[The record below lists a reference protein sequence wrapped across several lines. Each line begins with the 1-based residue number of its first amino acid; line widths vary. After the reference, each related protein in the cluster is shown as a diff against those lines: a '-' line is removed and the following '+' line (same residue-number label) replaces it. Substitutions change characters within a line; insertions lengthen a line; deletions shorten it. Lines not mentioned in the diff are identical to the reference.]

1 MDPENYL
8 KSLKPMLS
16 KIFEVTPKET
26 NLDWDLDGADALEVT
41 IQGGIFMFY
50 CWKDCVYFRFYTEL
64 DSTNNGVPVYEALDE
79 DEKVCRFIS
88 SADSYDLEKLRY
100 QFSAY
105 ELALF
110 ISEIQISLVAI
121 RQGSVV
127 TRKVPT
133 DIVSKFRNRAYVE
146 ALSLVPQLDAAQ
158 KGLEAEQYREK
169 HPGQQFL
176 KYFLMVA
183 GFGSLLAIFAPK

>member
-16 KIFEVTPKET
+16 TIFEVTPKET

-64 DSTNNGVPVYEALDE
+64 DSTNNGAPLYEDSGE
-79 DEKVCRFIS
+79 DERVCRFTS
-88 SADSYDLEKLRY
+88 RADSSDLEKLRY
-100 QFSAY
+100 QFTAY

-110 ISEIQISLVAI
+110 ISEFQVSLVA
-121 RQGSVV
+121 R
-127 TRKVPT
+127 RKVPT
-133 DIVSKFRNRAYVE
+133 EIVSRIRKRAYVE
-146 ALSLVPQLDAAQ
+146 ALSLAPKLDAAQ

-169 HPGQQFL
+169 HPGQQYL
-176 KYFLMVA
+176 KYLLMVV
-183 GFGSLLAIFAPK
+183 GFVSLLAIFAPK